1 MTCFFRI
8 HREQYDLRGPKR
20 AQNFDVDGCSHFIIF
35 KSFKTFK
42 SLRFVWWRM
51 LLLVDL
57 RNPPVEWMTRLF
69 WYYEHLVLPGRS
81 VLGKRNCFGPKF
93 VNWLTRLCAT
103 QTISSGVMRT
113 QCVLQIPKACKKMS
127 LACSLRWRVDVS
139 VAHYIQCIVC
149 VVWLALF
156 ARVCALEGTAWGYI
170 TGFPLPSRC
179 GPSNY
184 RTAGVLL
191 HWNYSDT
198 ADANFDLT
206 HVKTDKYEGTE
217 TIIPTQ

>member
-1 MTCFFRI
+1 MT
-8 HREQYDLRGPKR
+8 
-20 AQNFDVDGCSHFIIF
+20 
-35 KSFKTFK
+35 
-42 SLRFVWWRM
+42 FVWWRM

-69 WYYEHLVLPGRS
+69 SCYEHLVLPGRS

-127 LACSLRWRVDVS
+127 LACSLRWRVDDGRVRRPLYS
-139 VAHYIQCIVC
+139 VHCLRCLAC
-149 VVWLALF
+149 V
-156 ARVCALEGTAWGYI
+156 VCALEGTAWGYI

-191 HWNYSDT
+191 HWNYCNT

-206 HVKTDKYEGTE
+206 HVKTAKY
-217 TIIPTQ
+217 

>member
-1 MTCFFRI
+1 M
-8 HREQYDLRGPKR
+8 ED
-20 AQNFDVDGCSHFIIF
+20 
-35 KSFKTFK
+35 
-42 SLRFVWWRM
+42 
-51 LLLVDL
+51 
-57 RNPPVEWMTRLF
+57 EWMTRLSS
-69 WYYEHLVLPGRS
+69 YYEHLIQPGRS
-81 VLGKRNCFGPKF
+81 VLGKRNYFGPKF

-113 QCVLQIPKACKKMS
+113 QCVLQIPKACKKKVLGVFVALTCWRVRRPLYS
-127 LACSLRWRVDVS
+127 VHCLRCLACV
-139 VAHYIQCIVC
+139 
-149 VVWLALF
+149 
-156 ARVCALEGTAWGYI
+156 VCAVEGTEWSYI

-191 HWNYSDT
+191 HWNYTDT

>member
-1 MTCFFRI
+1 M
-8 HREQYDLRGPKR
+8 
-20 AQNFDVDGCSHFIIF
+20 
-35 KSFKTFK
+35 
-42 SLRFVWWRM
+42 RFVWWRM

-139 VAHYIQCIVC
+139 VASPIIFC
-149 VVWLALF
+149 ALF
-156 ARVCALEGTAWGYI
+156 ALFGLRCLRCRGYGMRLHNRISIAQSLRALKLPNRRCLAAWK
-170 TGFPLPSRC
+170 
-179 GPSNY
+179 
-184 RTAGVLL
+184 
-191 HWNYSDT
+191 YSDT
-198 ADANFDLT
+198 TDANFDLT

-217 TIIPTQ
+217 TMIPTQ